1 MATLLTPDVVFAP
14 SSALRQA
21 STLGQL
27 TDLRLPASTTEVLLS
42 LRRVFIKRKSDL
54 LGPGEVQLLSVV
66 ADGVSTEPIQMSSQ
80 IFEGVRRKTELP
92 LGPSGLALYRTTAG
106 QVPEFLDYR
115 ILVLELDE
123 DVRQA
128 GAVLDAVRQD
138 AQYLQFRDALL
149 AAAAVAAPPAALITA
164 ATDFAFNT
172 LTRLLQA
179 DRDDQLLLVQGSF
192 SNTFDDLG
200 TKYGLITQSSRSAEI
215 SYDVQ
220 TA

>member
-21 STLGQL
+21 RTLGQL
-27 TDLRLPASTTEVLLS
+27 NDLRLPTTTTQVLLS

-66 ADGVSTEPIQMSSQ
+66 ADGVSAEPIQMSSQ
-80 IFEGVRRKTELP
+80 VFEGVRRKTELP
-92 LGPSGLALYRTTAG
+92 LGPGGLALYRTTAG
-106 QVPEFLDYR
+106 QIPEFLDYR

-149 AAAAVAAPPAALITA
+149 AAAAVAAPPTALITA

-172 LTRLLQA
+172 LARLLRA

-200 TKYGLITQSSRSAEI
+200 TRYGLITQSSRSAEI

-220 TA
+220 AA

>member
-92 LGPSGLALYRTTAG
+92 LGPGGLALYRTTAG

-220 TA
+220 VA

>member
-1 MATLLTPDVVFAP
+1 MASLLTPDVVFAP

-92 LGPSGLALYRTTAG
+92 LGPGGLALYRTTAG